1 MNHVRYAANA
11 YWFVA
16 LACAAIA
23 FFIIIQYLIRFISEI
38 YKLHSGG
45 GKRAIERMRNLKRVE
60 PPEPEP
66 VSPDLPLQVSAEVQP
81 ILEYAEPPKPEPVS
95 LDVPLRV
102 SAEAQP
108 ILEHTESPEP
118 EPAVNLDVS
127 LQVSAEV
134 QPILEHAE
142 PPEPEPAVSPD
153 LPLQVSAEVQPI
165 LEHAEP
171 PEPEPAVS
179 PDLPLQVSAEV
190 QPILEYAE
198 PPKPEPVSLDVPLQ
212 VSAEAQPILEHAE
225 PPEPE
230 PAVSL
235 DVPLQVSAEVQP
247 ILEYAEPPEP
257 EPAVSLDVPLQVSA
271 EAQPIL
277 EHAEPPEPEPAVSP
291 DLPLQV
297 SAEVQPILEYAEP
310 PKPEPVSPDVPL
322 QVSAEAQPI
331 LEHAEPPEPEP
342 AVSLDVPLQVSAE
355 VQPILEHA
363 EPFEPEPA
371 VSGNVYTA
379 QKDYDRAIANYD
391 EAIKFDPKFAVAYEE
406 ISPEDKSAVK
416 EARPFK
422 GSIGVTIRRVTDGAA
437 HALNVTPARGALVVA
452 IDENGPAEAAGIE
465 PADVIVKVD
474 GKDVKECRDLPR
486 IVADT
491 TAGKDVALTII
502 RKGKELTKTVKV
514 GRLEDGSAPQEEPVA
529 VDPKSEAAAK
539 HPAPGMAI
547 FEIQQQPVSSDPL
560 LLVLPVPPRFGR
572 RRFDHVSKV
581 SH

>member
-81 ILEYAEPPKPEPVS
+81 ILEYAEPPKPEPAVS

-118 EPAVNLDVS
+118 ELAVNLDVS

-153 LPLQVSAEVQPI
+153 L
-165 LEHAEP
+165 
-171 PEPEPAVS
+171 
-179 PDLPLQVSAEV
+179 
-190 QPILEYAE
+190 
-198 PPKPEPVSLDVPLQ
+198 
-212 VSAEAQPILEHAE
+212 
-225 PPEPE
+225 
-230 PAVSL
+230 
-235 DVPLQVSAEVQP
+235 PLQVSAEVQP

-310 PKPEPVSPDVPL
+310 PEPEPVSLDVPL

-342 AVSLDVPLQVSAE
+342 AVSPDVPLQVSAE

-363 EPFEPEPA
+363 EPFEPEPAVSLDVPLQVSAEVQPILEHAEPPEPERA

>member
-95 LDVPLRV
+95 LDVPL
-102 SAEAQP
+102 
-108 ILEHTESPEP
+108 
-118 EPAVNLDVS
+118 
-127 LQVSAEV
+127 
-134 QPILEHAE
+134 
-142 PPEPEPAVSPD
+142 
-153 LPLQVSAEVQPI
+153 
-165 LEHAEP
+165 
-171 PEPEPAVS
+171 
-179 PDLPLQVSAEV
+179 
-190 QPILEYAE
+190 
-198 PPKPEPVSLDVPLQ
+198 
-212 VSAEAQPILEHAE
+212 
-225 PPEPE
+225 
-230 PAVSL
+230 
-235 DVPLQVSAEVQP
+235 
-247 ILEYAEPPEP
+247 
-257 EPAVSLDVPLQVSA
+257 
-271 EAQPIL
+271 
-277 EHAEPPEPEPAVSP
+277 
-291 DLPLQV
+291 
-297 SAEVQPILEYAEP
+297 
-310 PKPEPVSPDVPL
+310 

-363 EPFEPEPA
+363 EPPEPERA

>member
-1 MNHVRYAANA
+1 MTHVRYAANP

-23 FFIIIQYLIRFISEI
+23 FFIIIQYLIRFISET

-81 ILEYAEPPKPEPVS
+81 ILEHAEPPKPEPAVS
-95 LDVPLRV
+95 LDVPLQVSAEVQPILEQPPEPEPAVNPDLPLQVSAEVQPILEQPPEPEPAVSPDVPLQVSAEVQPILEHAESPEPKPAVNLDVSLQVSAEVQPILEQTPEPEPAVNPDVPLQV

-108 ILEHTESPEP
+108 ILEHAEPPEPEPAVNLDVSLQVSAEVQPILEHAEPPEPEPAVSPDLPLQVSAEAQPILEHAESPEP
-118 EPAVNLDVS
+118 ELAVNLDVS

-179 PDLPLQVSAEV
+179 
-190 QPILEYAE
+190 
-198 PPKPEPVSLDVPLQ
+198 LDVPLQ

-230 PAVSL
+230 R
-235 DVPLQVSAEVQP
+235 
-247 ILEYAEPPEP
+247 
-257 EPAVSLDVPLQVSA
+257 
-271 EAQPIL
+271 
-277 EHAEPPEPEPAVSP
+277 
-291 DLPLQV
+291 
-297 SAEVQPILEYAEP
+297 
-310 PKPEPVSPDVPL
+310 
-322 QVSAEAQPI
+322 
-331 LEHAEPPEPEP
+331 
-342 AVSLDVPLQVSAE
+342 
-355 VQPILEHA
+355 
-363 EPFEPEPA
+363 A

>member
-81 ILEYAEPPKPEPVS
+81 ILEYAEPPKPEPAVSLDLPLQVSAEVQPTLEYAEPPKPEPAVS
-95 LDVPLRV
+95 LDVPLQV

-118 EPAVNLDVS
+118 ELAVNLDVS

-134 QPILEHAE
+134 QPILEHAA
-142 PPEPEPAVSPD
+142 AVSPD
-153 LPLQVSAEVQPI
+153 L
-165 LEHAEP
+165 
-171 PEPEPAVS
+171 
-179 PDLPLQVSAEV
+179 
-190 QPILEYAE
+190 
-198 PPKPEPVSLDVPLQ
+198 
-212 VSAEAQPILEHAE
+212 
-225 PPEPE
+225 
-230 PAVSL
+230 
-235 DVPLQVSAEVQP
+235 PLQVSAEVQP

-363 EPFEPEPA
+363 EPFEPEPAVSLDVPLQVSAEVQPILEHAEPPEPERA

-514 GRLEDGSAPQEEPVA
+514 GRLQDGSAPQEEPVA

>member
-1 MNHVRYAANA
+1 M
-11 YWFVA
+11 
-16 LACAAIA
+16 
-23 FFIIIQYLIRFISEI
+23 
-38 YKLHSGG
+38 
-45 GKRAIERMRNLKRVE
+45 
-60 PPEPEP
+60 
-66 VSPDLPLQVSAEVQP
+66 
-81 ILEYAEPPKPEPVS
+81 
-95 LDVPLRV
+95 
-102 SAEAQP
+102 
-108 ILEHTESPEP
+108 
-118 EPAVNLDVS
+118 
-127 LQVSAEV
+127 
-134 QPILEHAE
+134 
-142 PPEPEPAVSPD
+142 SPD

-198 PPKPEPVSLDVPLQ
+198 PP
-212 VSAEAQPILEHAE
+212 
-225 PPEPE
+225 
-230 PAVSL
+230 
-235 DVPLQVSAEVQP
+235 
-247 ILEYAEPPEP
+247 EP

-277 EHAEPPEPEPAVSP
+277 EHAEPPEPER
-291 DLPLQV
+291 
-297 SAEVQPILEYAEP
+297 
-310 PKPEPVSPDVPL
+310 
-322 QVSAEAQPI
+322 
-331 LEHAEPPEPEP
+331 
-342 AVSLDVPLQVSAE
+342 
-355 VQPILEHA
+355 
-363 EPFEPEPA
+363 A